1 MREDGKRTWQQ
12 VLYRLEKET
21 YSFITKDTNA
31 NEVTPIHIKQILS
44 AIIERGASVEVNRV
58 CSYLMAVFNYGL
70 KADNDFANHQQNVM
84 LGLKMNPVS
93 VIPKQ
98 SAVEKAGT
106 NWLKLNELQQLMG
119 DFSKTPS
126 VGRIISLLLDLCV
139 YDW

>member
-1 MREDGKRTWQQ
+1 
-12 VLYRLEKET
+12 
-21 YSFITKDTNA
+21 
-31 NEVTPIHIKQILS
+31 
-44 AIIERGASVEVNRV
+44 
-58 CSYLMAVFNYGL
+58 
-70 KADNDFANHQQNVM
+70 M